1 MNKASKQTDDQGPCA
16 DTLECTKRLE
26 TLKQTVNKKSEIL
39 RKLKQVKL
47 YKSKV
52 SEYIANLT

>member
-1 MNKASKQTDDQGPCA
+1 MKISAKDD
-16 DTLECTKRLE
+16 KE
-26 TLKQTVNKKSEIL
+26 TGEKNDLIKKLDGLKQMLNKKGEVL

-52 SEYIANLT
+52 SMTL